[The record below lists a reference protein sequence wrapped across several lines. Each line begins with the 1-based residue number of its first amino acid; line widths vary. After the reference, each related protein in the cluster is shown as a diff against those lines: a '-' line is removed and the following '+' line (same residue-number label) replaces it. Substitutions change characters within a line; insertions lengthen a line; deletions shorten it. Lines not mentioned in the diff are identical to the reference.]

1 METQIINWKRIFK
14 TDLNSEYIKTI
25 YKSVSQNDN
34 IIIWAKKTELW
45 KIKPYEPLI
54 YEDVNLINNG

>member
-25 YKSVSQNDN
+25 YKSVRQNDN